1 MFGPMTSY
9 DVIIAGCGP
18 AGATAGHILARHGIA
33 TAIIDRSVFPRPKL
47 CGGLLPLKTIAL
59 LEKIYGVTR
68 DNLVSEGIVNHTSC
82 EYEIFFRK
90 ELLVHRTTD
99 LPFAF
104 VDRTSYDHYLMEK
117 ARQQG
122 ATIIEAE
129 RVTGVD
135 PEAGTLETDRGT
147 TYRARYIIGAD
158 GVHGAVRKCFPSTRD
173 ARRKKTQVHAA
184 AMEVFLPA
192 SSLCRKVDH
201 PMIHLG
207 YVDWGYAWVFPNR
220 DRVIVG
226 LGGLPERNRSNLRDI
241 LHTYLSD
248 LALVNSEE
256 TVRGLRVHGHPIPY
270 GITAESPAYRNTI
283 LAGDAAGLTDPI
295 TGEGIYYAHRSGQIA
310 AKSII
315 HVMENGGSLE
325 AIFLK
330 LLGRHV
336 YPELRSAWALQ
347 AIVFTAL
354 ELLPQALIGAM
365 VRLGNGRA
373 LKVIHGIRP
382 YPLNFRY
389 HDVYGD
395 IHA

>member
-18 AGATAGHILARHGIA
+18 AGATAGHILARHGIS
-33 TAIIDRSVFPRPKL
+33 TAIIDRSVFPRTKL
-47 CGGLLPLKTIAL
+47 CGGLLPLKTTAL
-59 LEKIYGVTR
+59 LEKIYGVTG
-68 DNLVSEGIVNHTSC
+68 DDLVAEGIVNHTSC

-90 ELLVHRTTD
+90 ELLVHGTTD

-104 VDRTSYDHYLMEK
+104 VDRSAYDHYLMEK

-122 ATIIEAE
+122 ALIMQAE

-135 PEAGTLETDRGT
+135 PEACTLETDRGT

-158 GVHGAVRKCFPSTRD
+158 GVHGAVRKCFPS
-173 ARRKKTQVHAA
+173 ARNTGKRRTQVHAA
-184 AMEVFLPA
+184 AMEVFIPA
-192 SSLCRKVDH
+192 SSLSRKLEH

-226 LGGLPERNRSNLRDI
+226 LGGLPERNRSNLKEI

-248 LALVNSEE
+248 LAMVKSEE
-256 TVRGLRVHGHPIPY
+256 TVRGLRILGHPIPY
-270 GITAESPAYRNTI
+270 GPTAESPAYRNTV

-295 TGEGIYYAHRSGQIA
+295 TGEGIYYAHRSAQIA
-310 AKSII
+310 AKSIV

-325 AIFLK
+325 ETYLE
-330 LLGRHV
+330 LLNRHV
-336 YPELRSAWALQ
+336 YPELRSAWVLQ
-347 AIVFTAL
+347 PIVFTAL
-354 ELLPQALIGAM
+354 KLLPRALVRAM
-365 VRLGNGRA
+365 VQWGNGRA

-382 YPLNFRY
+382 YPLNFSYR
-389 HDVYGD
+389 DVYGD
-395 IHA
+395 IHV